1 MSVQIRKLT
10 DEEAA
15 GAFPKRG
22 QIDLSEYAEALGDL
36 QPGDAAEFELSGLST
51 RAAKRRLGQAAT
63 QHGYRLKWAS
73 TSLGDRL
80 YFQVLPG
87 AKAGLRRTSGRRKG
101 TRSVG
106 GQPAQP
112 DAAAASET
120 APVRRR
126 RPRRATAR

>member
-1 MSVQIRKLT
+1 M
-10 DEEAA
+10 
-15 GAFPKRG
+15 
-22 QIDLSEYAEALGDL
+22 DLSEYAEALGDL
-36 QPGDAAEFELSGLST
+36 QPGDAAEFELSVLST
-51 RAAKRRLGQAAT
+51 RAAKRRLGQAAA
-63 QHGYRLKWAS
+63 QRGYRLKWAG

-87 AKAGLRRTSGRRKG
+87 AKAGLRRTNGRRKG

-112 DAAAASET
+112 DAAAASKT